1 MLSAYLMEKY
11 FKYFI
16 IFFLP
21 FLVYSQET
29 ISGKVLFK
37 SDNLDYPIEG
47 ANIYWLNSSQG
58 TVTNQEGE
66 FSIEKTANN
75 SKLIISYIGFVNDTI
90 QVQEQKY
97 FDHYMKVDDND
108 LDEVTV
114 VKKKNPTQ
122 RIYSMAQNV
131 VLISEQE
138 LLKAACCN
146 LSESFETNPAVDVN
160 HSDALTGSKKIEMLG
175 LKSPYILITEE
186 NIPMV
191 RGASQAFGLSFTPG
205 TWVESIQ
212 VTKGMGSVVNG
223 FESIAGQINAELKK
237 PLNDI
242 PLFLNGFYGFD
253 GRIEMNAHLN
263 EKVSEK
269 VTTTFFLHHNRRDKK
284 NDKNND
290 GFLDKPLQDQN
301 NFLNKWQYTDALNG
315 IVGFF
320 NIRYLDDEKIFG
332 MNNNESRNV
341 WNGEIS
347 TKRFDSSFKLG
358 YVNPN
363 LPFQSLGVQLAYS
376 SHDQNSLYG
385 FRNYDIN
392 QNSFFSNV
400 VYNSIITNTQN
411 KIKFGLNYTSDVY
424 DEILNR
430 RDVGRKDNSFG
441 GFFEYS
447 FDNFNNLNFVAG
459 LRYDTHNNMGSF
471 FTPRFHLR
479 YTPLDRFTVKASYGE
494 GRKIANIYAENQQ
507 MFYSNRSIE
516 IIDSG
521 QGNSTYGLN
530 PEKATNYGLSLDKG
544 FNLFGGQGNFIID
557 YFKTDFDDKVIIDF
571 EYPGIV
577 QIYNSTDNKSY
588 YQSFQAEIIYS
599 INRFNMTTAYKNYD
613 VQISYNDGIKSKPL
627 QPSEIFFLNIGYES
641 QNNGGKL
648 WKYDFTLNRVG
659 KQRLMRNPRDTASH
673 TNPQTFIN
681 AQVTKVFSEKFE
693 LYAGGENLLNYKQ
706 ENPIIFSEDPSNSLF
721 DASIIHGPIFGA
733 IFYAGFRFKILN

>member
-1 MLSAYLMEKY
+1 MKKY

-21 FLVYSQET
+21 FFVYSQER

-58 TVTNQEGE
+58 TVSNQEGE
-66 FSIEKTANN
+66 FSIEKTENN

-90 QVQEQKY
+90 QVKEQKY
-97 FDHYMKVDDND
+97 FDHYMRVDDND

-114 VKKKNPTQ
+114 TKKKNPTQ

-263 EKVSEK
+263 EKVTEK

-301 NFLNKWQYTDALNG
+301 NFLNKWQYTDAING

-341 WNGEIS
+341 WNGEIL

-447 FDNFNNLNFVAG
+447 FDNFNNLNIAAG

-479 YTPLDRFTVKASYGE
+479 YSPLDRFTVKASYGQ
-494 GRKIANIYAENQQ
+494 GKKIANIFAENQQ
-507 MFYSNRSIE
+507 MFFSNRSIE
-516 IIDSG
+516 IIESEP
-521 QGNSTYGLN
+521 GNSTYGLN

-544 FNLFGGQGNFIID
+544 FNFFGGQGNFIID
-557 YFKTDFDDKVIIDF
+557 YFKTNFDDKVIIDF

-577 QIYNSTDNKSY
+577 QIYNSTDKKSY

-599 INRFNMTTAYKNYD
+599 LNRFNMTTAYKNYD

-627 QPSEIFFLNIGYES
+627 QPSEIFFINIGYES
-641 QNNGGKL
+641 PNNDGKL

-659 KQRLMRNPRDTASH
+659 KQRLMRNPRDSISH
-673 TNPQTFIN
+673 TNPHTFIN
-681 AQVTKVFSEKFE
+681 AQVTKVFSKKFE

-706 ENPIIFSEDPSNSLF
+706 ENPIIFSEDPTNSLF
-721 DASIIHGPIFGA
+721 DASIIHGPIFGSM
-733 IFYAGFRFKILN
+733 FYAGFRFKILN

>member
-1 MLSAYLMEKY
+1 MKKYSKYL
-11 FKYFI
+11 I
-16 IFFLP
+16 IFLFP
-21 FLVYSQET
+21 SLVFCQEI
-29 ISGKVLFK
+29 ISGKILFS
-37 SDNLDYPIEG
+37 SDNKDYPIEG
-47 ANIYWLNSSQG
+47 ANIYWLNSSSG
-58 TVTNQEGE
+58 TVTGQDGK
-66 FSIEKTANN
+66 FSIEKMRNN
-75 SKLIISYIGFVNDTI
+75 SELVISYIGFVNDTI
-90 QVQEQKY
+90 KVTDQKY
-97 FDHYMKVDDND
+97 LDHYMKVDDND

-160 HSDALTGSKKIEMLG
+160 HTDALTGSKKIEMLG

-242 PLFLNGFYGFD
+242 PIFLNGFYGFD
-253 GRIEMNAHLN
+253 GRLEMNAHLN

-269 VTTTFFLHHNRRDKK
+269 LTTTFFLHHNRRDKI

-301 NFLNKWQYTDALNG
+301 NFLNKWQYTDAING
-315 IVGFF
+315 IVSFF

-363 LPFQSLGVQLAYS
+363 LPFQSLGLQLSYS
-376 SHDQNSLYG
+376 SHDQNSVYG

-392 QNSFFSNV
+392 QDSFFSNI

-411 KIKFGLNYTSDVY
+411 KIKFGLNFTSDAY

-430 RDVGRKDNSFG
+430 RDISRKDNSFG

-447 FDNFNNLNFVAG
+447 FDNFNNLNLVAG

-471 FTPRFHLR
+471 FTPRFHMR
-479 YTPLDRFTVKASYGE
+479 YTPLDRFTVKASYGQ
-494 GRKIANIYAENQQ
+494 GRKIANIFAENQQ

-516 IIDSG
+516 IIESEP
-521 QGNSTYGLN
+521 GNSTYGLN

-571 EYPGIV
+571 EYPGIL
-577 QIYNSTDNKSY
+577 QIYNATDKKSY

-613 VQISYNDGIKSKPL
+613 VQISYNDGVKSKPL

-641 QNNGGKL
+641 QNNNGKL

-659 KQRLMRNPRDTASH
+659 KQRLMRNPRDISSY
-673 TNPQTFIN
+673 TNPHTVIN

-721 DASIIHGPIFGA
+721 DASVIHGPIFGA
-733 IFYAGFRFKILN
+733 SFYAGFRFKVLN

>member
-1 MLSAYLMEKY
+1 MKKYSKYL
-11 FKYFI
+11 I
-16 IFFLP
+16 IFLFPSLI
-21 FLVYSQET
+21 FCQEI
-29 ISGKVLFK
+29 ISGKILFS
-37 SDNLDYPIEG
+37 SDNKDYPIEG
-47 ANIYWLNSSQG
+47 ANIYWLNSSSG
-58 TVTNQEGE
+58 TVTGQDGK
-66 FSIEKTANN
+66 FSIEKMQNN
-75 SKLIISYIGFVNDTI
+75 SELVISYIGFVNDTI
-90 QVQEQKY
+90 KVTDQKY
-97 FDHYMKVDDND
+97 LDHYMKLDDND

-191 RGASQAFGLSFTPG
+191 RGASQAFGLSFIPG

-223 FESIAGQINAELKK
+223 YESIAGQINAELKK

-253 GRIEMNAHLN
+253 GRLEMNAHLN

-269 VTTTFFLHHNRRDKK
+269 LTTTFFLHHNRRDKI
-284 NDKNND
+284 NDENND

-301 NFLNKWQYTDALNG
+301 NFLNKWQYTDAING
-315 IVGFF
+315 IVSFF

-363 LPFQSLGVQLAYS
+363 LPFQSLGLQLSYS
-376 SHDQNSLYG
+376 SHDQNSVYG

-392 QNSFFSNV
+392 QDSFFSNI

-411 KIKFGLNYTSDVY
+411 KIKFGLNFNSDAY
-424 DEILNR
+424 EEILNR
-430 RDVGRKDNSFG
+430 RDISRKDNSFG

-447 FDNFNNLNFVAG
+447 FDNFNNLNLVAG
-459 LRYDTHNNMGSF
+459 LRYDNHNNMGSF
-471 FTPRFHLR
+471 FTPRFHIR
-479 YTPLDRFTVKASYGE
+479 YTPLDRFTVKASYGQ
-494 GRKIANIYAENQQ
+494 GRKIANIFAENQQ

-516 IIDSG
+516 IIESEP
-521 QGNSTYGLN
+521 GNSTYGLN

-557 YFKTDFDDKVIIDF
+557 YFKTDFDEKVIIDF

-577 QIYNSTDNKSY
+577 QIYNATDKKSY

-599 INRFNMTTAYKNYD
+599 LNRFNMTTAYKNYD
-613 VQISYNDGIKSKPL
+613 VQISYNDGVKSKPL

-641 QNNGGKL
+641 QNNGKL

-659 KQRLMRNPRDTASH
+659 KQRLMRNPRDSSSY
-673 TNPQTFIN
+673 TNKHTFIN
-681 AQVTKVFSEKFE
+681 AQITKVFSEKFE
-693 LYAGGENLLNYKQ
+693 IYAGGENLLNYKQ
-706 ENPIIFSEDPSNSLF
+706 ENPIIFFEDPSNSLF
-721 DASIIHGPIFGA
+721 DASVIHGPIFGA
-733 IFYAGFRFKILN
+733 SFYVGFRFKVLN

>member
-1 MLSAYLMEKY
+1 MKKFL
-11 FKYFI
+11 I
-16 IFFLP
+16 IFLFPSLI
-21 FLVYSQET
+21 FCQEI
-29 ISGKVLFK
+29 ISGKILFS
-37 SDNLDYPIEG
+37 SDNKDYPIEG
-47 ANIYWLNSSQG
+47 ANIYWLNSSSG
-58 TVTNQEGE
+58 TVSGQDGK
-66 FSIEKTANN
+66 FSIEKMQNN
-75 SKLIISYIGFVNDTI
+75 SELVISYIGFVNDTI
-90 QVQEQKY
+90 KVTDQKY
-97 FDHYMKVDDND
+97 LDHYMKVDDND

-146 LSESFETNPAVDVN
+146 LSESFETNPSVDVN

-253 GRIEMNAHLN
+253 GRVEMNAHLN

-269 VTTTFFLHHNRRDKK
+269 LTTTFFLHHSRRDKV

-290 GFLDKPLQDQN
+290 GFLDKPLQEQN
-301 NFLNKWQYTDALNG
+301 NFLNKWQYTDAING
-315 IVGFF
+315 VVGFF
-320 NIRYLDDEKIFG
+320 NIRYLDDEKIIG

-363 LPFQSLGVQLAYS
+363 LPFQSLGLQLSYS

-392 QNSFFSNV
+392 QNSFFSNI

-411 KIKFGLNYTSDVY
+411 KIKFGLNYKSDVY

-430 RDVGRKDNSFG
+430 LDVGRKDTSFG
-441 GFFEYS
+441 SFFEYTY
-447 FDNFNNLNFVAG
+447 DNFNNLIIAAG
-459 LRYDTHNNMGSF
+459 MRYDTHNNMGSF
-471 FTPRFHLR
+471 FTPRFHIKYR
-479 YTPLDRFTVKASYGE
+479 PVDRFTLKASFGQ
-494 GRKIANIYAENQQ
+494 GRKIANIFAENQQ
-507 MFYSNRSIE
+507 MFFSNRSIE
-516 IIDSG
+516 IIDSEP
-521 QGNSTYGLN
+521 GNSTYGLN

-577 QIYNSTDNKSY
+577 QIYNSTDKKSY

-627 QPSEIFFLNIGYES
+627 QPSKIFFLNIGYES
-641 QNNGGKL
+641 QNNDGKL

-659 KQRLMRNPRDTASH
+659 KQRLMRNPRDSTSH
-673 TNPQTFIN
+673 TNPHSLIN

-706 ENPIIFSEDPSNSLF
+706 ENPIIFSEDPSNSFF

-733 IFYAGFRFKILN
+733 SFYAGFRFKILN

>member
-1 MLSAYLMEKY
+1 
-11 FKYFI
+11 
-16 IFFLP
+16 
-21 FLVYSQET
+21 
-29 ISGKVLFK
+29 
-37 SDNLDYPIEG
+37 
-47 ANIYWLNSSQG
+47 
-58 TVTNQEGE
+58 
-66 FSIEKTANN
+66 
-75 SKLIISYIGFVNDTI
+75 
-90 QVQEQKY
+90 
-97 FDHYMKVDDND
+97 
-108 LDEVTV
+108 
-114 VKKKNPTQ
+114 
-122 RIYSMAQNV
+122 MAQNV

-301 NFLNKWQYTDALNG
+301 NFLNKWQYTDAVNG

-320 NIRYLDDEKIFG
+320 NIRYLDDEKIIG

-363 LPFQSLGVQLAYS
+363 LPFQSLGLQLSYS

-424 DEILNR
+424 NEILNR
-430 RDVGRKDNSFG
+430 SDVGRKDNSFG

-479 YTPLDRFTVKASYGE
+479 YTPLDRFTVKASYGQ

-516 IIDSG
+516 IFNSTPE
-521 QGNSTYGLN
+521 NSTYGLN

-571 EYPGIV
+571 EYPGIA
-577 QIYNSTDNKSY
+577 QIYNSTDKKSY

-641 QNNGGKL
+641 QNNDGKL

-659 KQRLMRNPRDTASH
+659 KQRLMRNPRDSASH
-673 TNPQTFIN
+673 TNKHTFIN
-681 AQVTKVFSEKFE
+681 AQVTKVFSDKFE

-733 IFYAGFRFKILN
+733 SFYAGFRFKILN

>member
-1 MLSAYLMEKY
+1 MKKYSKYL
-11 FKYFI
+11 I
-16 IFFLP
+16 IFLFPSLI
-21 FLVYSQET
+21 FCQEI
-29 ISGKVLFK
+29 ISGKILFS
-37 SDNLDYPIEG
+37 SDNKDYPIEG
-47 ANIYWLNSSQG
+47 ANIYWLNSSSG
-58 TVTNQEGE
+58 TVTGQDGK
-66 FSIEKTANN
+66 FSIEKMQNN
-75 SKLIISYIGFVNDTI
+75 SELVISYIGFVNDTI
-90 QVQEQKY
+90 KVTDQKY
-97 FDHYMKVDDND
+97 LDHYMKVDDND

-160 HSDALTGSKKIEMLG
+160 HTDALTGSKKIEMLG

-253 GRIEMNAHLN
+253 GRLEMNAHLN

-269 VTTTFFLHHNRRDKK
+269 LTTTFFLHHNRRDKI

-301 NFLNKWQYTDALNG
+301 NFLNKWQYTDAING
-315 IVGFF
+315 IVSFF

-363 LPFQSLGVQLAYS
+363 LPFQSLGLQLSYS
-376 SHDQNSLYG
+376 SHDQNSVSG

-392 QNSFFSNV
+392 QDSFFSNI

-411 KIKFGLNYTSDVY
+411 KIKFGLNFTSDAY

-430 RDVGRKDNSFG
+430 LDISRKDNSFG

-447 FDNFNNLNFVAG
+447 FDNFNNLNIVAG

-479 YTPLDRFTVKASYGE
+479 YSPLDRFTVKASYGQ
-494 GRKIANIYAENQQ
+494 GRKIANIFAENQQ

-516 IIDSG
+516 IIESEP
-521 QGNSTYGLN
+521 GNSTYGLN

-577 QIYNSTDNKSY
+577 QIYNATDKKSY

-613 VQISYNDGIKSKPL
+613 VQISYNDGVKSKPL

-641 QNNGGKL
+641 QNNDGKL

-659 KQRLMRNPRDTASH
+659 KQRLMRNPRDISSY
-673 TNPQTFIN
+673 TNPHTFIN
-681 AQVTKVFSEKFE
+681 AQVTKVFSDKFE

-721 DASIIHGPIFGA
+721 DASIIHGPIFGTS
-733 IFYAGFRFKILN
+733 FYAGFRFKVLN

>member
-1 MLSAYLMEKY
+1 MKKYSKYL
-11 FKYFI
+11 I
-16 IFFLP
+16 IFLFPSLI
-21 FLVYSQET
+21 FCQEI
-29 ISGKVLFK
+29 ISGKILFS
-37 SDNLDYPIEG
+37 SDNKDYPIEG
-47 ANIYWLNSSQG
+47 ANIYWLNSSSG
-58 TVTNQEGE
+58 TVTGQDGK
-66 FSIEKTANN
+66 FSIEKMQNN
-75 SKLIISYIGFVNDTI
+75 SELVISFIGFVNDTI
-90 QVQEQKY
+90 KVTDQKY
-97 FDHYMKVDDND
+97 LDHYMKVDDND

-253 GRIEMNAHLN
+253 GRLEMNAHLN

-269 VTTTFFLHHNRRDKK
+269 LTTTFFLHHNRRDKI

-290 GFLDKPLQDQN
+290 GFLDKPFQDQN
-301 NFLNKWQYTDALNG
+301 NFLNKWQYTDAING
-315 IVGFF
+315 IVSFF

-363 LPFQSLGVQLAYS
+363 LPFQSLGLQLSYS
-376 SHDQNSLYG
+376 SHDQNSVYG

-392 QNSFFSNV
+392 QDSFFSNI

-411 KIKFGLNYTSDVY
+411 KIKFGLNFTSDAY

-430 RDVGRKDNSFG
+430 LDISRKDNSFG

-447 FDNFNNLNFVAG
+447 FDNFNNLNLVAG
-459 LRYDTHNNMGSF
+459 LRYDTHNKMGSF
-471 FTPRFHLR
+471 FTPRFHMR
-479 YTPLDRFTVKASYGE
+479 YTPLDRFTVKASYGQ
-494 GRKIANIYAENQQ
+494 GRKIANIFAENQQ

-516 IIDSG
+516 IIESEP
-521 QGNSTYGLN
+521 GNSTYGLN

-577 QIYNSTDNKSY
+577 QIYNATDKKSY

-599 INRFNMTTAYKNYD
+599 LNRFNMTTAYKNYD
-613 VQISYNDGIKSKPL
+613 VQISYNDGVKSKPL

-641 QNNGGKL
+641 QNNNGKL

-659 KQRLMRNPRDTASH
+659 KQRLMRNPRDSFSYSNKH
-673 TNPQTFIN
+673 TFIN
-681 AQVTKVFSEKFE
+681 AQITKVFSEKFE
-693 LYAGGENLLNYKQ
+693 IYAGGENLLNYKQ
-706 ENPIIFSEDPSNSLF
+706 ENPIIFFEDPSNSLF
-721 DASIIHGPIFGA
+721 DASVIHGPIFGA
-733 IFYAGFRFKILN
+733 SFYVGFRFKVLD

>member
-1 MLSAYLMEKY
+1 MKKF

-21 FLVYSQET
+21 FFVYSQEL
-29 ISGKVLFK
+29 ISGKILFK

-58 TVTNQEGE
+58 TVTNQQGK

-75 SKLIISYIGFVNDTI
+75 SKLIISYIGFLNDTI
-90 QVQEQKY
+90 QVNQQKY
-97 FDHYMKVDDND
+97 FDHYMTVDDND

-114 VKKKNPTQ
+114 TKKKNPTQ
-122 RIYSMAQNV
+122 RIYSMAQNI

-146 LSESFETNPAVDVN
+146 LSESFETNPSVDVN

-301 NFLNKWQYTDALNG
+301 NFLNKWQYTDAING

-320 NIRYLDDEKIFG
+320 NVRYLDDEKMFG

-341 WNGEIS
+341 WNGKIS

-363 LPFQSLGVQLAYS
+363 LPFQSLGVQLSYS

-385 FRNYDIN
+385 FRNYEIN

-459 LRYDTHNNMGSF
+459 LRYDTHNNMGLF

-479 YTPLDRFTVKASYGE
+479 YTPLDRFTVKASYGQ

-507 MFYSNRSIE
+507 MFFSNRSIE
-516 IIDSG
+516 IIHSG

-544 FNLFGGQGNFIID
+544 FNLFGGQGNFIFD

-599 INRFNMTTAYKNYD
+599 INRFNMTAAYKNYD

-659 KQRLMRNPRDTASH
+659 EQRLMRNPRDSTSH
-673 TNPQTFIN
+673 TNPHTLIN

-733 IFYAGFRFKILN
+733 SFYAGLRFKILN

>member
-1 MLSAYLMEKY
+1 MKKYSKYL
-11 FKYFI
+11 I
-16 IFFLP
+16 IFLFPSLI
-21 FLVYSQET
+21 FCQEI
-29 ISGKVLFK
+29 ISGKILFS
-37 SDNLDYPIEG
+37 SDNKDYPIEG
-47 ANIYWLNSSQG
+47 ANIYWLNSSSG
-58 TVTNQEGE
+58 TVTGQDGK
-66 FSIEKTANN
+66 FSIEKMQNN
-75 SKLIISYIGFVNDTI
+75 SELVISYIGFINDTI
-90 QVQEQKY
+90 KVADQKY
-97 FDHYMKVDDND
+97 LDHYMKVDDND

-160 HSDALTGSKKIEMLG
+160 HTDALTGSKKIEMLG

-253 GRIEMNAHLN
+253 GRLEMNAHLN

-269 VTTTFFLHHNRRDKK
+269 LTTTFFLHHNRRDKI

-301 NFLNKWQYTDALNG
+301 NFLNKWQYTDAING
-315 IVGFF
+315 IVSFF

-363 LPFQSLGVQLAYS
+363 LPFQSLGLQLSYS
-376 SHDQNSLYG
+376 SHDQNSVYG

-392 QNSFFSNV
+392 QDSFFSNI

-411 KIKFGLNYTSDVY
+411 KIKFGLNFTSDAY
-424 DEILNR
+424 EEILNR
-430 RDVGRKDNSFG
+430 RDISRKDNSFG

-447 FDNFNNLNFVAG
+447 FDNFNNLNLVAG

-471 FTPRFHLR
+471 FTPRFHMR
-479 YTPLDRFTVKASYGE
+479 YTPLDRFTVKASYGQ
-494 GRKIANIYAENQQ
+494 GRKIANIFAENQQ

-516 IIDSG
+516 IIESEP
-521 QGNSTYGLN
+521 GNSTYGLN

-577 QIYNSTDNKSY
+577 QIYNATDKKSY

-599 INRFNMTTAYKNYD
+599 LNRFNMTTAYKNYD

-641 QNNGGKL
+641 QNNDAKL

-659 KQRLMRNPRDTASH
+659 KQRLMRNPRDSFSYSNKH
-673 TNPQTFIN
+673 TFIN
-681 AQVTKVFSEKFE
+681 AQITKVFSEKFE
-693 LYAGGENLLNYKQ
+693 IYAGGENLLNYKQ

-721 DASIIHGPIFGA
+721 DASVIHGPIFGSS
-733 IFYAGFRFKILN
+733 FYAGFRFKVLN

>member
-1 MLSAYLMEKY
+1 MKKYSKYL
-11 FKYFI
+11 I
-16 IFFLP
+16 IFLFPSLI
-21 FLVYSQET
+21 FCQEI
-29 ISGKVLFK
+29 ISGKILFS
-37 SDNLDYPIEG
+37 SDNKDYPIEG
-47 ANIYWLNSSQG
+47 ANIYWLNSSSG
-58 TVTNQEGE
+58 TVTGQDGK
-66 FSIEKTANN
+66 FSIEKMRNN
-75 SKLIISYIGFVNDTI
+75 SELVISYIGFVNDTI
-90 QVQEQKY
+90 KVTDQKY
-97 FDHYMKVDDND
+97 LDHYMKVDDND

-138 LLKAACCN
+138 LLKSACCN

-160 HSDALTGSKKIEMLG
+160 LTDALTGSKKIEMLG

-242 PLFLNGFYGFD
+242 PIFLNGFYGFD
-253 GRIEMNAHLN
+253 GRLEMNAHLN

-269 VTTTFFLHHNRRDKK
+269 LTTTFFLHHNRRDKI

-301 NFLNKWQYTDALNG
+301 NFLNKWQYTDAING
-315 IVGFF
+315 IVSFF

-363 LPFQSLGVQLAYS
+363 LPFQSLGLQLSYS
-376 SHDQNSLYG
+376 SHDQNSVYG

-392 QNSFFSNV
+392 QDSFFSNI

-411 KIKFGLNYTSDVY
+411 KIKFGLNFTSDAY

-430 RDVGRKDNSFG
+430 RDISRKDNSFG

-447 FDNFNNLNFVAG
+447 FDNFNNLNLVAG

-471 FTPRFHLR
+471 FTPRFHMR
-479 YTPLDRFTVKASYGE
+479 YTPLDRFTVKASYGQ
-494 GRKIANIYAENQQ
+494 GRKIANIFAENQQ
-507 MFYSNRSIE
+507 MFYSNRLIE
-516 IIDSG
+516 IIESEP
-521 QGNSTYGLN
+521 GNSTYGLN

-577 QIYNSTDNKSY
+577 QIYNETDKKSY

-613 VQISYNDGIKSKPL
+613 VQISYNDGVKSKPL

-641 QNNGGKL
+641 QNNNGKL

-659 KQRLMRNPRDTASH
+659 KQRLMRNPRDISSY
-673 TNPQTFIN
+673 TNPHTFIN

-721 DASIIHGPIFGA
+721 DASVIHGPIFGA
-733 IFYAGFRFKILN
+733 SFYAGFRFKVLN

>member
-1 MLSAYLMEKY
+1 MKKYSKYL
-11 FKYFI
+11 I
-16 IFFLP
+16 IFLFPSLI
-21 FLVYSQET
+21 FCQEI
-29 ISGKVLFK
+29 ISGKILFS
-37 SDNLDYPIEG
+37 SDNKDYPIEG
-47 ANIYWLNSSQG
+47 ANIYWLNSSSG
-58 TVTNQEGE
+58 TVTGQDGK
-66 FSIEKTANN
+66 FSIEKMQNN
-75 SKLIISYIGFVNDTI
+75 SELVISYIGFVNDTI
-90 QVQEQKY
+90 KVTDQKY
-97 FDHYMKVDDND
+97 LDHYMKVDDND

-160 HSDALTGSKKIEMLG
+160 HTDALTGSKKIEMLG

-242 PLFLNGFYGFD
+242 PLFLNWVYGLD
-253 GRIEMNAHLN
+253 GRLEMIPHLN
-263 EKVSEK
+263 ENVSEK
-269 VTTTFFLHHNRRDKK
+269 LTTTFFLHHNRRDKI

-290 GFLDKPLQDQN
+290 GFLDKPFQDQN
-301 NFLNKWQYTDALNG
+301 NFLNKWQYTDAING
-315 IVGFF
+315 IVSFF

-363 LPFQSLGVQLAYS
+363 LPFQSLGLQLSYS
-376 SHDQNSLYG
+376 SHDQNSVYG

-392 QNSFFSNV
+392 QDSFFSNI

-411 KIKFGLNYTSDVY
+411 KIKFGLNFSSDAY
-424 DEILNR
+424 EEILNR
-430 RDVGRKDNSFG
+430 RDISRKDNSFG

-447 FDNFNNLNFVAG
+447 FDNFNNLNLVAG

-471 FTPRFHLR
+471 FTPRFHMR
-479 YTPLDRFTVKASYGE
+479 YTPLDRFTVKASYGQ
-494 GRKIANIYAENQQ
+494 GRKIANIFAENQQ

-516 IIDSG
+516 IIESEPR
-521 QGNSTYGLN
+521 NTTYGLN

-577 QIYNSTDNKSY
+577 QIYNATDKKSY

-599 INRFNMTTAYKNYD
+599 LNRFNMTTAYKNYD

-641 QNNGGKL
+641 QNNDAKL

-659 KQRLMRNPRDTASH
+659 KQRLMRNPRDSSGYSNKH
-673 TNPQTFIN
+673 TFIN
-681 AQVTKVFSEKFE
+681 AQITKVFSEKFE
-693 LYAGGENLLNYKQ
+693 IYAGGENLLNYKQ

-721 DASIIHGPIFGA
+721 DASVIHGPIFGSV
-733 IFYAGFRFKILN
+733 FYAGFRFKVLN

>member
-1 MLSAYLMEKY
+1 MKKYSKYL
-11 FKYFI
+11 I
-16 IFFLP
+16 IFLFPSLI
-21 FLVYSQET
+21 FCQEI
-29 ISGKVLFK
+29 ISGKILFS
-37 SDNLDYPIEG
+37 SDNKDYPIEG
-47 ANIYWLNSSQG
+47 ANIYWLNSSSG
-58 TVTNQEGE
+58 TVTGQDGK
-66 FSIEKTANN
+66 FSIEKMQNN
-75 SKLIISYIGFVNDTI
+75 SELVISYIGFVNDTI
-90 QVQEQKY
+90 KVTDQKY
-97 FDHYMKVDDND
+97 LDHYMKVDDND

-160 HSDALTGSKKIEMLG
+160 LTDALTGSKKIEMLG

-253 GRIEMNAHLN
+253 GRLEMNAHLN

-269 VTTTFFLHHNRRDKK
+269 LTTTFFLHHNRRDKI

-290 GFLDKPLQDQN
+290 GFLDKPRQDQN
-301 NFLNKWQYTDALNG
+301 NFLNKWQYTDAING
-315 IVGFF
+315 IVSFF

-363 LPFQSLGVQLAYS
+363 LPFQSLGLQLSYS
-376 SHDQNSLYG
+376 SHDQNSVYG
-385 FRNYDIN
+385 FRNYDII
-392 QNSFFSNV
+392 QDSFFSNI

-411 KIKFGLNYTSDVY
+411 KIKFGLNFTSDAY
-424 DEILNR
+424 EEILNR
-430 RDVGRKDNSFG
+430 RDISRKDNSFG

-447 FDNFNNLNFVAG
+447 FDNFNNLNLVAG
-459 LRYDTHNNMGSF
+459 LRYDNHNKMGSF
-471 FTPRFHLR
+471 FTPRFHIR
-479 YTPLDRFTVKASYGE
+479 YTPLDRFTVKASYGQ
-494 GRKIANIYAENQQ
+494 GRKIANIFAENQQ

-516 IIDSG
+516 IIESEP
-521 QGNSTYGLN
+521 GNSTYSLN

-577 QIYNSTDNKSY
+577 QIYNATDKKSY

-599 INRFNMTTAYKNYD
+599 LNRFNMTTAYKNYD
-613 VQISYNDGIKSKPL
+613 VQISYNDGVKSKPL

-641 QNNGGKL
+641 QNNNGKL

-659 KQRLMRNPRDTASH
+659 KQRLMRNPRDSSSY
-673 TNPQTFIN
+673 TNPHTFIN
-681 AQVTKVFSEKFE
+681 TQVTKVFSEKFE

-721 DASIIHGPIFGA
+721 DASIIHGPIFGT
-733 IFYAGFRFKILN
+733 IFYAGFRFKVLN

>member
-1 MLSAYLMEKY
+1 MKKYLKY
-11 FKYFI
+11 LI
-16 IFFLP
+16 IFLFPSLI
-21 FLVYSQET
+21 FCQEI
-29 ISGKVLFK
+29 ISGKILFS
-37 SDNLDYPIEG
+37 SDNKDYPIEG
-47 ANIYWLNSSQG
+47 ANIYWLNSSSG
-58 TVTNQEGE
+58 TVTGQDGK
-66 FSIEKTANN
+66 FSIEKMQNN
-75 SKLIISYIGFVNDTI
+75 TELVISYIGFVNDTI
-90 QVQEQKY
+90 KVTDQKY
-97 FDHYMKVDDND
+97 LDHYMNVDDND

-160 HSDALTGSKKIEMLG
+160 HTDALTGSKKIEMLG

-253 GRIEMNAHLN
+253 GRLEMNAHLN

-269 VTTTFFLHHNRRDKK
+269 LTTTFFLHHNRRDKI

-301 NFLNKWQYTDALNG
+301 NFLNKWQYTDAVNG
-315 IVGFF
+315 IVSFF

-363 LPFQSLGVQLAYS
+363 LPFQSLGLQLSYS
-376 SHDQNSLYG
+376 SHDQNSVYG

-392 QNSFFSNV
+392 QDSFFSNI

-411 KIKFGLNYTSDVY
+411 KIKFGLNFTSDAY

-430 RDVGRKDNSFG
+430 RDISRKDNSFG

-447 FDNFNNLNFVAG
+447 FDNFNNLNLVAG

-471 FTPRFHLR
+471 FTPRFHMR
-479 YTPLDRFTVKASYGE
+479 YTPLDRFTVKASYGQ
-494 GRKIANIYAENQQ
+494 GRKIANIFAENQQ

-516 IIDSG
+516 IIESEP
-521 QGNSTYGLN
+521 GNSTYGLN
-530 PEKATNYGLSLDKG
+530 PEKAINYGLSLDKG

-577 QIYNSTDNKSY
+577 QIYTATDKKSY

-599 INRFNMTTAYKNYD
+599 LNRFNMTTAYKNYD
-613 VQISYNDGIKSKPL
+613 VQISYNDGVKSKPL

-641 QNNGGKL
+641 QNNNGKL

-659 KQRLMRNPRDTASH
+659 KQRLMRNPRDSLSYSNKH
-673 TNPQTFIN
+673 TFIN
-681 AQVTKVFSEKFE
+681 AQITKVFSEKFE
-693 LYAGGENLLNYKQ
+693 IYAGGENLLNYKQ

-721 DASIIHGPIFGA
+721 DASVIHGPIFGST
-733 IFYAGFRFKILN
+733 FYAGFRFKVLN

>member
-1 MLSAYLMEKY
+1 MKKYSKYL
-11 FKYFI
+11 I
-16 IFFLP
+16 IFLFPSLI
-21 FLVYSQET
+21 FCQEI
-29 ISGKVLFK
+29 ISGKILFS
-37 SDNLDYPIEG
+37 SDNKDYPIEG
-47 ANIYWLNSSQG
+47 ANIYWLNSSSG
-58 TVTNQEGE
+58 TVTGQDGK
-66 FSIEKTANN
+66 FSIEKMQNN
-75 SKLIISYIGFVNDTI
+75 SELVISYIGFVNDTI
-90 QVQEQKY
+90 KVTDQKY
-97 FDHYMKVDDND
+97 LDHYMKVDDND

-160 HSDALTGSKKIEMLG
+160 HTDALTGSKKIEMLG

-253 GRIEMNAHLN
+253 GRLEMNAHLN

-269 VTTTFFLHHNRRDKK
+269 LTTTFFLHHNRRDKI

-301 NFLNKWQYTDALNG
+301 NFLNKWQYTDAING
-315 IVGFF
+315 IVSFF

-363 LPFQSLGVQLAYS
+363 LPFQSLGLQLSYS
-376 SHDQNSLYG
+376 SHDQNSVYG

-392 QNSFFSNV
+392 QDSFFSNI

-411 KIKFGLNYTSDVY
+411 KIKFGLNFTSDAY

-430 RDVGRKDNSFG
+430 RDISRKDNSFG

-447 FDNFNNLNFVAG
+447 FDNFNNLNIVAG

-479 YTPLDRFTVKASYGE
+479 YSPLDRFTVKASYGQ
-494 GRKIANIYAENQQ
+494 GRKIANIFAENQQ

-516 IIDSG
+516 IIEIEP
-521 QGNSTYGLN
+521 GNSTYGLN

-577 QIYNSTDNKSY
+577 QIYNATDKKSY

-599 INRFNMTTAYKNYD
+599 LNRFNMTTAYKNYD

-641 QNNGGKL
+641 QNNDGKL

-659 KQRLMRNPRDTASH
+659 KQRLMRNPRDSSNY
-673 TNPQTFIN
+673 TNTNTFIN

-693 LYAGGENLLNYKQ
+693 IYAGGENLLNYKQ

-721 DASIIHGPIFGA
+721 DASIIHGPIFGSS
-733 IFYAGFRFKILN
+733 FYVGFRFKVLN

>member
-1 MLSAYLMEKY
+1 MKKYSKYL
-11 FKYFI
+11 I
-16 IFFLP
+16 IFLFPSLI
-21 FLVYSQET
+21 FCQEI
-29 ISGKVLFK
+29 ISGKILFS
-37 SDNLDYPIEG
+37 SDNKDYPIEG
-47 ANIYWLNSSQG
+47 ANIYWLNSNSG
-58 TVTNQEGE
+58 TVTSQDGK
-66 FSIEKTANN
+66 FSIEKMQNN
-75 SKLIISYIGFVNDTI
+75 SELIISYIGFVNDTI
-90 QVQEQKY
+90 KVADQKY
-97 FDHYMKVDDND
+97 LDHYMKVDDND

-160 HSDALTGSKKIEMLG
+160 HTDALTGSKKIEMLG

-253 GRIEMNAHLN
+253 GRLEMNAHFN

-269 VTTTFFLHHNRRDKK
+269 LTTTFFLHHNRRDKI

-301 NFLNKWQYTDALNG
+301 NFLNKWQYTDAVNG
-315 IVGFF
+315 IVSFF

-363 LPFQSLGVQLAYS
+363 LPFQSLGLQLSYS
-376 SHDQNSLYG
+376 SHDQNSVYG

-392 QNSFFSNV
+392 QDSFFSNI

-411 KIKFGLNYTSDVY
+411 KIKFGLNFTSDAY
-424 DEILNR
+424 EEILNR
-430 RDVGRKDNSFG
+430 RDISRKDNSFG

-447 FDNFNNLNFVAG
+447 FDNFNNLNLVAG

-471 FTPRFHLR
+471 FTPRFHMR
-479 YTPLDRFTVKASYGE
+479 YTPLDRFTVKASYGQ
-494 GRKIANIYAENQQ
+494 GRKIANIFAENQQ

-516 IIDSG
+516 IIESEP
-521 QGNSTYGLN
+521 GNSTYGLN
-530 PEKATNYGLSLDKG
+530 PEKAPNYGLSLDKG

-577 QIYNSTDNKSY
+577 QIYNATDKKSY

-599 INRFNMTTAYKNYD
+599 LNRFNMTTAYKNYD

-641 QNNGGKL
+641 QNNNGKL

-659 KQRLMRNPRDTASH
+659 KQRLMRNPRDISSY
-673 TNPQTFIN
+673 TNPHTFIN

-721 DASIIHGPIFGA
+721 DASVIHGPIFGSV
-733 IFYAGFRFKILN
+733 FYAGFRFKVLN

>member
-1 MLSAYLMEKY
+1 MKKYSKYL
-11 FKYFI
+11 I
-16 IFFLP
+16 IFLFPSLI
-21 FLVYSQET
+21 FCQEI
-29 ISGKVLFK
+29 ISGKILFS
-37 SDNLDYPIEG
+37 SDNKDYPIEG
-47 ANIYWLNSSQG
+47 ANIYWLNSSSG
-58 TVTNQEGE
+58 TVTGQDGK
-66 FSIEKTANN
+66 FSIEKMQNN
-75 SKLIISYIGFVNDTI
+75 SELVISYIGFVNDTI
-90 QVQEQKY
+90 KVTDQKY
-97 FDHYMKVDDND
+97 LDHYMKVDDND

-114 VKKKNPTQ
+114 FKKKNPTQ

-160 HSDALTGSKKIEMLG
+160 HTDALTGSKKIEMLG

-253 GRIEMNAHLN
+253 GRLEMNAHLN

-269 VTTTFFLHHNRRDKK
+269 LTTTFFLHHNRRDKI

-301 NFLNKWQYTDALNG
+301 NFLNKWQYTDAVNG
-315 IVGFF
+315 IVSFF

-363 LPFQSLGVQLAYS
+363 LPFQSLGLQLSYS
-376 SHDQNSLYG
+376 SHDQNSVYG

-392 QNSFFSNV
+392 QDSFFSNI

-411 KIKFGLNYTSDVY
+411 KIKFGLNLTSDAY

-430 RDVGRKDNSFG
+430 RDISRKDNSFG

-447 FDNFNNLNFVAG
+447 FDNFNNLNLVAG
-459 LRYDTHNNMGSF
+459 LRYDNHNNMGSF
-471 FTPRFHLR
+471 FTPRFHIR
-479 YTPLDRFTVKASYGE
+479 YTPLDRFTVKASYGQ
-494 GRKIANIYAENQQ
+494 GRKIANIFAENQQ

-516 IIDSG
+516 IIESEP
-521 QGNSTYGLN
+521 GNSTYGLN

-557 YFKTDFDDKVIIDF
+557 YFKTDFDEKVIIDF

-577 QIYNSTDNKSY
+577 QIYNATDKKSY

-599 INRFNMTTAYKNYD
+599 LNRFNMTTAYKNYD
-613 VQISYNDGIKSKPL
+613 VQISYNDGVKSKPL

-641 QNNGGKL
+641 QNNNGKL

-659 KQRLMRNPRDTASH
+659 KQRLMRNPRDSSSY
-673 TNPQTFIN
+673 TNKHTFIN
-681 AQVTKVFSEKFE
+681 AQITKVFSEKFE
-693 LYAGGENLLNYKQ
+693 IYAGGENLLNYKQ
-706 ENPIIFSEDPSNSLF
+706 ENPIIFFEDPSNSLF
-721 DASIIHGPIFGA
+721 DASVIHGPIFGA
-733 IFYAGFRFKILN
+733 SFYVGFRFKVLN

>member
-1 MLSAYLMEKY
+1 MKKFL
-11 FKYFI
+11 I
-16 IFFLP
+16 IFLFPSLI
-21 FLVYSQET
+21 FCQEI
-29 ISGKVLFK
+29 ISGKILFS
-37 SDNLDYPIEG
+37 SDNKDYPIEG
-47 ANIYWLNSSQG
+47 ANIYWLNSSSG
-58 TVTNQEGE
+58 TVSGQDGK
-66 FSIEKTANN
+66 FSIEKMQNN
-75 SKLIISYIGFVNDTI
+75 SELVISYIGFVNDTI
-90 QVQEQKY
+90 KVTDQKY
-97 FDHYMKVDDND
+97 LDHYMKVDDND

-146 LSESFETNPAVDVN
+146 LSESFETNPSVDVN

-253 GRIEMNAHLN
+253 GRVEMNAHLN

-269 VTTTFFLHHNRRDKK
+269 LTTTFFLHHSRRDKV

-290 GFLDKPLQDQN
+290 GFLDKPLQEQN
-301 NFLNKWQYTDALNG
+301 NFLNKWQYTDAING
-315 IVGFF
+315 VVGFF
-320 NIRYLDDEKIFG
+320 NIRYLDDEKIIG

-363 LPFQSLGVQLAYS
+363 LPFQSLGLQLSYS

-392 QNSFFSNV
+392 QNSFFSNI

-411 KIKFGLNYTSDVY
+411 KIKFGLNYRSDVY

-430 RDVGRKDNSFG
+430 LDVGRKDTSFG
-441 GFFEYS
+441 SFFEYTY
-447 FDNFNNLNFVAG
+447 DNFNNLIIAAG
-459 LRYDTHNNMGSF
+459 MRYDTHNNMGSF
-471 FTPRFHLR
+471 FTPRFHIKYR
-479 YTPLDRFTVKASYGE
+479 PVDRFTLKASFGQ
-494 GRKIANIYAENQQ
+494 GRKIANIFAENQQ
-507 MFYSNRSIE
+507 MFFSNRSIE
-516 IIDSG
+516 IIDSEP
-521 QGNSTYGLN
+521 GNSTYGLN

-577 QIYNSTDNKSY
+577 QIYNSTDKKSY

-627 QPSEIFFLNIGYES
+627 QPSKIFFLNIGYES
-641 QNNGGKL
+641 QNNDGKL

-659 KQRLMRNPRDTASH
+659 KQRLMRNPRDSTSH
-673 TNPQTFIN
+673 TNPHSLIN

-706 ENPIIFSEDPSNSLF
+706 ENPIIFSEDPSNSFF

-733 IFYAGFRFKILN
+733 SFYAGFRFKILN

>member
-1 MLSAYLMEKY
+1 MKKYSKYL
-11 FKYFI
+11 I
-16 IFFLP
+16 IFLFPSLI
-21 FLVYSQET
+21 FCQEI
-29 ISGKVLFK
+29 ISGKILFS
-37 SDNLDYPIEG
+37 SDNKDYPIEG
-47 ANIYWLNSSQG
+47 ANIYWLNSSSG
-58 TVTNQEGE
+58 TVTGQDGK
-66 FSIEKTANN
+66 FSIEKMQNN
-75 SKLIISYIGFVNDTI
+75 SELVISYIGFVNDTI
-90 QVQEQKY
+90 KVTDQKY
-97 FDHYMKVDDND
+97 LDHYMKVDDND

-160 HSDALTGSKKIEMLG
+160 HTDALTGSKKIEMLG

-253 GRIEMNAHLN
+253 GRLEMNAHLN

-269 VTTTFFLHHNRRDKK
+269 LTTTFFLHHNRRDKI

-301 NFLNKWQYTDALNG
+301 NFLNKWQYTDAING
-315 IVGFF
+315 IVSFF

-363 LPFQSLGVQLAYS
+363 LPFQSLGLQLSYS
-376 SHDQNSLYG
+376 SHDQNSVYG

-392 QNSFFSNV
+392 QDSFFSNI

-411 KIKFGLNYTSDVY
+411 KIKFGLNFTSDAY

-430 RDVGRKDNSFG
+430 LDISRKDNSFG

-447 FDNFNNLNFVAG
+447 FDNFNNLNLVAG

-471 FTPRFHLR
+471 FTPRFHMR
-479 YTPLDRFTVKASYGE
+479 YTPLDRFTVKASYGQ
-494 GRKIANIYAENQQ
+494 GRKIANIFAENQQ

-516 IIDSG
+516 IIESEP
-521 QGNSTYGLN
+521 GNSTYGLN

-577 QIYNSTDNKSY
+577 QIYNATDKKSY

-599 INRFNMTTAYKNYD
+599 LNRFNMTTAYKNYD
-613 VQISYNDGIKSKPL
+613 VQISYNDGVKSKPL

-641 QNNGGKL
+641 QNNNGKL

-659 KQRLMRNPRDTASH
+659 KQRLMRNPRDSFSYSNKH
-673 TNPQTFIN
+673 TFIN
-681 AQVTKVFSEKFE
+681 AQITKVFSEKFE
-693 LYAGGENLLNYKQ
+693 IYAGGENLLNYKQ
-706 ENPIIFSEDPSNSLF
+706 ENPIIFFEDPSNSLF
-721 DASIIHGPIFGA
+721 DASVIHGPIFGA
-733 IFYAGFRFKILN
+733 SFYVGFRFKVLN

>member
-1 MLSAYLMEKY
+1 MKKYSKYL
-11 FKYFI
+11 I
-16 IFFLP
+16 IFLFPSLI
-21 FLVYSQET
+21 FCQEI
-29 ISGKVLFK
+29 ISGKILFS
-37 SDNLDYPIEG
+37 SDNKDYPIEG
-47 ANIYWLNSSQG
+47 ANIYWLNSSSG
-58 TVTNQEGE
+58 TVTGQDGK
-66 FSIEKTANN
+66 FSIEKMQNN
-75 SKLIISYIGFVNDTI
+75 SELVISYIGFVNDTI
-90 QVQEQKY
+90 KVTDQKY
-97 FDHYMKVDDND
+97 LDHYMKVDDND

-160 HSDALTGSKKIEMLG
+160 HTDALTGSKKIEMLG

-253 GRIEMNAHLN
+253 GRLEMNAHLN

-269 VTTTFFLHHNRRDKK
+269 LTTTFFLHHNRRDKI

-290 GFLDKPLQDQN
+290 GFLDKPFQDQN
-301 NFLNKWQYTDALNG
+301 NFLNKWQYTDAING
-315 IVGFF
+315 IVSFF

-363 LPFQSLGVQLAYS
+363 LPFQSLGLQLSYS
-376 SHDQNSLYG
+376 SHDQNSVYG

-392 QNSFFSNV
+392 QDSFFSNI

-411 KIKFGLNYTSDVY
+411 KIKFGLNFTSDAY

-430 RDVGRKDNSFG
+430 RDISRKDNSFG
-441 GFFEYS
+441 AFFEYS
-447 FDNFNNLNFVAG
+447 FDNFNNLNLVAG

-471 FTPRFHLR
+471 FTPRFHMR
-479 YTPLDRFTVKASYGE
+479 YTPLDRFTVKASYGQ
-494 GRKIANIYAENQQ
+494 GRKIANIFTENQQ

-516 IIDSG
+516 IIESEP
-521 QGNSTYGLN
+521 GNTTYGLN

-557 YFKTDFDDKVIIDF
+557 YFKTDFDNKVIIDF

-577 QIYNSTDNKSY
+577 QIYNATDKRSY

-613 VQISYNDGIKSKPL
+613 VQISYNDGVKSKPL

-641 QNNGGKL
+641 QNNNGKL
-648 WKYDFTLNRVG
+648 WKYDFTLKRVG
-659 KQRLMRNPRDTASH
+659 KQRLMRNPRDSSGY
-673 TNPQTFIN
+673 TNKHTFIN
-681 AQVTKVFSEKFE
+681 AQITKVFSEKFE

-721 DASIIHGPIFGA
+721 DASIIHGPIFG
-733 IFYAGFRFKILN
+733 IGFYAGFRFKVLN

>member
-1 MLSAYLMEKY
+1 MKKF

-21 FLVYSQET
+21 FFVYSQEL
-29 ISGKVLFK
+29 ISGKILFK

-47 ANIYWLNSSQG
+47 ANIYWLSSSQG

-75 SKLIISYIGFVNDTI
+75 SKLIISYIGFLNDTI
-90 QVQEQKY
+90 QVNQQKY
-97 FDHYMKVDDND
+97 FDHYMTVDDND

-114 VKKKNPTQ
+114 TKKKNPTQ
-122 RIYSMAQNV
+122 RIYSMAQNI

-301 NFLNKWQYTDALNG
+301 NFLNKWQYTDAING

-320 NIRYLDDEKIFG
+320 NVRYLDDEKMFG

-341 WNGEIS
+341 WNGKIS
-347 TKRFDSSFKLG
+347 TRRFDSSFKLG

-363 LPFQSLGVQLAYS
+363 LPFQSLGVQLSYS

-385 FRNYDIN
+385 FRNYEIN

-459 LRYDTHNNMGSF
+459 LRYDTHNNMGLF

-479 YTPLDRFTVKASYGE
+479 YTPLDRFTVKASYGQ

-507 MFYSNRSIE
+507 MFFSNRSIE
-516 IIDSG
+516 IIHSG

-544 FNLFGGQGNFIID
+544 FNLFGGQGNFIFD

-599 INRFNMTTAYKNYD
+599 INRFNMTAAYKNYD

-673 TNPQTFIN
+673 TNPHTFIT

-733 IFYAGFRFKILN
+733 SFYAGFRFKILN

>member
-1 MLSAYLMEKY
+1 MKKFL
-11 FKYFI
+11 I
-16 IFFLP
+16 IFLFPSLI
-21 FLVYSQET
+21 FCQEI
-29 ISGKVLFK
+29 ISGKILFS
-37 SDNLDYPIEG
+37 SDNKDYPIEG
-47 ANIYWLNSSQG
+47 ANIYWLNSSSG
-58 TVTNQEGE
+58 TVSGQDGK
-66 FSIEKTANN
+66 FSIEKMQNN
-75 SKLIISYIGFVNDTI
+75 SELVISYIGFVNDTI
-90 QVQEQKY
+90 KVTDQKY
-97 FDHYMKVDDND
+97 LDHYMKVDDND
-108 LDEVTV
+108 LNEVTV

-146 LSESFETNPAVDVN
+146 LSESFETNPSVDVN

-253 GRIEMNAHLN
+253 GRVEMNAHLN

-269 VTTTFFLHHNRRDKK
+269 LTTTFFLHHSRRDKV

-290 GFLDKPLQDQN
+290 GFLDKPLQEQN
-301 NFLNKWQYTDALNG
+301 NFLNKWQYTDAING
-315 IVGFF
+315 VVGFF
-320 NIRYLDDEKIFG
+320 NIRYLDDEKIIG

-363 LPFQSLGVQLAYS
+363 LPFQSLGLQLSYS

-392 QNSFFSNV
+392 QNSFFSNI

-411 KIKFGLNYTSDVY
+411 KIKFGLNYRSDVY

-430 RDVGRKDNSFG
+430 LDVGRKDTSFG
-441 GFFEYS
+441 SFFEYTY
-447 FDNFNNLNFVAG
+447 DNFNNLIIAAG
-459 LRYDTHNNMGSF
+459 MRYDTHNNMGSF
-471 FTPRFHLR
+471 FTPRFHIKYR
-479 YTPLDRFTVKASYGE
+479 PVDRFTLKASFGQ
-494 GRKIANIYAENQQ
+494 GRKIANIFAENQQ
-507 MFYSNRSIE
+507 MFFSNRSIE
-516 IIDSG
+516 IIDSEP
-521 QGNSTYGLN
+521 GNSTYGLN

-577 QIYNSTDNKSY
+577 QIYNSTDKKSY

-627 QPSEIFFLNIGYES
+627 QPSKIFFLNIGYES
-641 QNNGGKL
+641 QNNDGKL

-659 KQRLMRNPRDTASH
+659 KQRLMRNPRDSTSH
-673 TNPQTFIN
+673 TSPHTFIN

-706 ENPIIFSEDPSNSLF
+706 ENPIIFSEDPSNSFF

-733 IFYAGFRFKILN
+733 RFYAGFRFKILN

>member
-1 MLSAYLMEKY
+1 VKKLIYL
-11 FKYFI
+11 
-16 IFFLP
+16 IFLLIFNLNH
-21 FLVYSQET
+21 YSQDIAEGKILYIEDNKEIPIQGATIKWLNTDIGT
-29 ISGKVLFK
+29 ISDEKGLFK
-37 SDNLDYPIEG
+37 LENSLNKEFIEISFLGFKTDTVSVQKDKIITHFLKVSDENNL
-47 ANIYWLNSSQG
+47 N
-58 TVTNQEGE
+58 
-66 FSIEKTANN
+66 
-75 SKLIISYIGFVNDTI
+75 
-90 QVQEQKY
+90 
-97 FDHYMKVDDND
+97 
-108 LDEVTV
+108 EVTV
-114 VKKKNPTQ
+114 SKRRNSMQ
-122 RIYSMAQNV
+122 RTYLMPQNIIK
-131 VLISEQE
+131 ISEDE

-146 LSESFETNPAVDVN
+146 LSESFETNPSVDVN
-160 HSDALTGSKKIEMLG
+160 HSDAITGTKQIEMLG

-191 RGASQAFGLSFTPG
+191 RGASQAFGLSFIPG

-290 GFLDKPLQDQN
+290 GFLDKPLHNQN

-320 NIRYLDDEKIFG
+320 NIRYLDDEKIIG

-479 YTPLDRFTVKASYGE
+479 YTPVDRFTVKASYGQ

-516 IIDSG
+516 IIDSEF
-521 QGNSTYGLN
+521 GNSTYGLN

-577 QIYNSTDNKSY
+577 QIYNSTDKKSY

-599 INRFNMTTAYKNYD
+599 INRFNLTTAYKNYD

-641 QNNGGKL
+641 QNNDGKL

-673 TNPQTFIN
+673 TNPQTLIN
-681 AQVTKVFSEKFE
+681 AQITKVFSEKFE

-733 IFYAGFRFKILN
+733 SFYAGFRFKILN

>member
-1 MLSAYLMEKY
+1 MKKYSKYL
-11 FKYFI
+11 I
-16 IFFLP
+16 IFLFPSLI
-21 FLVYSQET
+21 FCQEI
-29 ISGKVLFK
+29 ISGKILFS
-37 SDNLDYPIEG
+37 SDNKDYPIEG
-47 ANIYWLNSSQG
+47 ANIYWLNSSSG
-58 TVTNQEGE
+58 TVTGQDGK
-66 FSIEKTANN
+66 FSIEKMQNN
-75 SKLIISYIGFVNDTI
+75 SELVISYIGFVNDTI
-90 QVQEQKY
+90 KVNDQKY
-97 FDHYMKVDDND
+97 LDHYMKVDDND

-114 VKKKNPTQ
+114 FKKKNPTQ

-160 HSDALTGSKKIEMLG
+160 HTDALTGSKKIEMLG

-242 PLFLNGFYGFD
+242 PLFLNGFYSFD
-253 GRIEMNAHLN
+253 GRLEMNAHLN

-269 VTTTFFLHHNRRDKK
+269 LTTTFFLHHNRRDKI

-301 NFLNKWQYTDALNG
+301 NFLNKWQYTDAING
-315 IVGFF
+315 IVSFF

-363 LPFQSLGVQLAYS
+363 LPFQSIGLQLSYS
-376 SHDQNSLYG
+376 SHDQNSVYG

-392 QNSFFSNV
+392 QDSFFSNI

-411 KIKFGLNYTSDVY
+411 KIKFGLNLTSDAY
-424 DEILNR
+424 YEILNR
-430 RDVGRKDNSFG
+430 RDISRKDNSFG

-447 FDNFNNLNFVAG
+447 FDNFNNLNLVAG

-471 FTPRFHLR
+471 FTPRFHMR
-479 YTPLDRFTVKASYGE
+479 YTPLDRFTVKASYGQ
-494 GRKIANIYAENQQ
+494 GRKIANIFAENQQ
-507 MFYSNRSIE
+507 IFYSNRSIE
-516 IIDSG
+516 IIESEP
-521 QGNSTYGLN
+521 GNSTYGLN

-577 QIYNSTDNKSY
+577 QIYNATDKKSY
-588 YQSFQAEIIYS
+588 YQSFQAEITYS
-599 INRFNMTTAYKNYD
+599 LNRFNMTTAYKNYD
-613 VQISYNDGIKSKPL
+613 VQISYNDGVKSKPL

-641 QNNGGKL
+641 QNNNGKL

-659 KQRLMRNPRDTASH
+659 KQRLMRNPRDSSSY
-673 TNPQTFIN
+673 TNKHTFIN
-681 AQVTKVFSEKFE
+681 AQITKVFSEKFE
-693 LYAGGENLLNYKQ
+693 IYAGGENLLNYKQ
-706 ENPIIFSEDPSNSLF
+706 ENPIIFFEDPSNSLF
-721 DASIIHGPIFGA
+721 DASVIHGPIFGA
-733 IFYAGFRFKILN
+733 SLYVGFRFKVLN

>member
-1 MLSAYLMEKY
+1 MKKYSKYL
-11 FKYFI
+11 I
-16 IFFLP
+16 IFLFPSLI
-21 FLVYSQET
+21 FCQEI
-29 ISGKVLFK
+29 ISGKILFS
-37 SDNLDYPIEG
+37 SDNKDYPIEG
-47 ANIYWLNSSQG
+47 ANIYWLNSSSG
-58 TVTNQEGE
+58 TVTGQDGK
-66 FSIEKTANN
+66 FSIEKMQNN
-75 SKLIISYIGFVNDTI
+75 SELVISYIGFVNDTI
-90 QVQEQKY
+90 KVTDQKY
-97 FDHYMKVDDND
+97 LDHYMKVDDND

-114 VKKKNPTQ
+114 FKKKNPTQ

-160 HSDALTGSKKIEMLG
+160 HTDALTGSKKIEMLG

-253 GRIEMNAHLN
+253 GRLEMNAHLN

-269 VTTTFFLHHNRRDKK
+269 LTTTFLLHHNRRDKI

-301 NFLNKWQYTDALNG
+301 NFLNKWQYTDAING
-315 IVGFF
+315 IVSFF

-363 LPFQSLGVQLAYS
+363 LPFQSLGLQLSYS
-376 SHDQNSLYG
+376 SHDQNSVYG

-392 QNSFFSNV
+392 QDSFFSNI

-411 KIKFGLNYTSDVY
+411 KIKFGLNLTSDAY

-430 RDVGRKDNSFG
+430 RDISRKDNSFG

-447 FDNFNNLNFVAG
+447 FDNFNNLNLVAG
-459 LRYDTHNNMGSF
+459 LRYDNHNNMGSF
-471 FTPRFHLR
+471 FTPRFHIR
-479 YTPLDRFTVKASYGE
+479 YTPLDRFTVKASYGQ
-494 GRKIANIYAENQQ
+494 GRKIANIFAENQQ

-516 IIDSG
+516 IIESEP
-521 QGNSTYGLN
+521 GNSTFGLN

-577 QIYNSTDNKSY
+577 QIYNATDKKSY

-613 VQISYNDGIKSKPL
+613 VQISYNDGVKSKPL

-641 QNNGGKL
+641 QNNKGKL

-659 KQRLMRNPRDTASH
+659 KQRLMRNPRDISSYS
-673 TNPQTFIN
+673 NPHTFIN
-681 AQVTKVFSEKFE
+681 AQVTKVFSKKFE

-721 DASIIHGPIFGA
+721 DASIIHGPIFGTS
-733 IFYAGFRFKILN
+733 FYAGFRFKVLN

>member
-1 MLSAYLMEKY
+1 MKKFL
-11 FKYFI
+11 I
-16 IFFLP
+16 IFLFPSLI
-21 FLVYSQET
+21 FCQEI
-29 ISGKVLFK
+29 ISGKILFS
-37 SDNLDYPIEG
+37 SDNKDYPIEG
-47 ANIYWLNSSQG
+47 ANIYWLNSSSG
-58 TVTNQEGE
+58 TVSGQDGK
-66 FSIEKTANN
+66 FSIEKMQNN
-75 SKLIISYIGFVNDTI
+75 SELVISYIGFVNDTI
-90 QVQEQKY
+90 KVTDQKY
-97 FDHYMKVDDND
+97 LDHYMKVDDND
-108 LDEVTV
+108 LNEVTV

-146 LSESFETNPAVDVN
+146 LSESFETNPSVDVN

-253 GRIEMNAHLN
+253 GRVEMNAHLN

-269 VTTTFFLHHNRRDKK
+269 LTTTFFLHHSRRDKV

-290 GFLDKPLQDQN
+290 GFLDKPLQEQN
-301 NFLNKWQYTDALNG
+301 NFLNKWQYTDAING
-315 IVGFF
+315 VVGFF
-320 NIRYLDDEKIFG
+320 NIRYLDDEKIIG

-363 LPFQSLGVQLAYS
+363 LPFQSLGLQLSYS

-392 QNSFFSNV
+392 QNSFFSNI

-411 KIKFGLNYTSDVY
+411 KIKFGLNYRSDVY

-430 RDVGRKDNSFG
+430 LDVGRKDTSFG
-441 GFFEYS
+441 SFFEYTY
-447 FDNFNNLNFVAG
+447 DNFNNLIIAAG
-459 LRYDTHNNMGSF
+459 MRYDTHNNMGSF
-471 FTPRFHLR
+471 FTPRFHIKYR
-479 YTPLDRFTVKASYGE
+479 PVDRFTLKASFGQ
-494 GRKIANIYAENQQ
+494 GRKIANIFAENQQ
-507 MFYSNRSIE
+507 MFFSNRSIE
-516 IIDSG
+516 IIDSEP
-521 QGNSTYGLN
+521 GNSTYGLN

-577 QIYNSTDNKSY
+577 QIYNSTDKKSY

-627 QPSEIFFLNIGYES
+627 QPSKIFFLNIGYES
-641 QNNGGKL
+641 QNNDGKL

-659 KQRLMRNPRDTASH
+659 KQRLMRNPRDSTSH
-673 TNPQTFIN
+673 TNPHSLIN

-706 ENPIIFSEDPSNSLF
+706 ENPIIFSEDPSNSFF

-733 IFYAGFRFKILN
+733 SFYAGFRFKILN

>member
-1 MLSAYLMEKY
+1 MKKYSKYL
-11 FKYFI
+11 I
-16 IFFLP
+16 IFLFPSLI
-21 FLVYSQET
+21 FCQEI
-29 ISGKVLFK
+29 ISGKILFS
-37 SDNLDYPIEG
+37 SDNKDYPIEG
-47 ANIYWLNSSQG
+47 ANIYWLNSSSG
-58 TVTNQEGE
+58 TVTGQDGK
-66 FSIEKTANN
+66 FSIEKMQNN
-75 SKLIISYIGFVNDTI
+75 SELVISYIGFVNDTI
-90 QVQEQKY
+90 KVTDQKY
-97 FDHYMKVDDND
+97 LDHYMKVDDND

-160 HSDALTGSKKIEMLG
+160 HTDALTGSKKIEMLG

-253 GRIEMNAHLN
+253 GRLEMNAHLN

-269 VTTTFFLHHNRRDKK
+269 LTTTFFLHHNRRDKI

-301 NFLNKWQYTDALNG
+301 NFLNKWQYTDAING
-315 IVGFF
+315 IVSFF

-363 LPFQSLGVQLAYS
+363 LPFQSLGLQLSYS
-376 SHDQNSLYG
+376 SHDQNSVYG

-392 QNSFFSNV
+392 QDSFFSNI

-411 KIKFGLNYTSDVY
+411 KIKFGLNFTSDAY

-430 RDVGRKDNSFG
+430 LDISRKDNSFG

-447 FDNFNNLNFVAG
+447 FDNFNNLNLVAG

-471 FTPRFHLR
+471 FTPRFHMR
-479 YTPLDRFTVKASYGE
+479 YTPLDRFTVKASYGQ
-494 GRKIANIYAENQQ
+494 GRKIANIFAENQQ

-516 IIDSG
+516 IIESEP
-521 QGNSTYGLN
+521 GNSTYGLN

-577 QIYNSTDNKSY
+577 QIYNATDKKSY

-599 INRFNMTTAYKNYD
+599 LNRFNMTTAYKNYD
-613 VQISYNDGIKSKPL
+613 VQISYNDGVKSKPL

-641 QNNGGKL
+641 QNNNGKL

-659 KQRLMRNPRDTASH
+659 KQRLMRNPRDSFSYSNKH
-673 TNPQTFIN
+673 TFIN
-681 AQVTKVFSEKFE
+681 AQITKVFSEKFE
-693 LYAGGENLLNYKQ
+693 IYAGGENLLNYKQ
-706 ENPIIFSEDPSNSLF
+706 ENPIIFFEDPSNSLF
-721 DASIIHGPIFGA
+721 DASVIHGPIFGKS
-733 IFYAGFRFKILN
+733 FYAGFRFKVLN

>member
-1 MLSAYLMEKY
+1 MKKYSKYL
-11 FKYFI
+11 I
-16 IFFLP
+16 IFLFPSLI
-21 FLVYSQET
+21 FCQEI
-29 ISGKVLFK
+29 ISGKILFS
-37 SDNLDYPIEG
+37 SDNKDYPIEG
-47 ANIYWLNSSQG
+47 ANIYWLNSSSG
-58 TVTNQEGE
+58 TVTGQDGK
-66 FSIEKTANN
+66 FSIEKMQNN
-75 SKLIISYIGFVNDTI
+75 SELVISYIGFVNDTI
-90 QVQEQKY
+90 KVTDQKY
-97 FDHYMKVDDND
+97 LDHYMKVDDND

-205 TWVESIQ
+205 SWVESIQ

-253 GRIEMNAHLN
+253 GRLEMNAHLN

-269 VTTTFFLHHNRRDKK
+269 LTTTFFLHHNRRDKI

-290 GFLDKPLQDQN
+290 GFLDKPFQDQN
-301 NFLNKWQYTDALNG
+301 NFLNKWQYTDAING
-315 IVGFF
+315 IVSFF

-363 LPFQSLGVQLAYS
+363 LPFQSLGLQLSYS
-376 SHDQNSLYG
+376 SHDQNSVYG

-392 QNSFFSNV
+392 QDSFFSNI

-411 KIKFGLNYTSDVY
+411 KIKFGLNFTSDAY

-430 RDVGRKDNSFG
+430 RDISRKDNSFG

-447 FDNFNNLNFVAG
+447 FDNFNNLNLVAG

-471 FTPRFHLR
+471 FTPRFHMR
-479 YTPLDRFTVKASYGE
+479 YTPLDRFTVKASYGQ
-494 GRKIANIYAENQQ
+494 GRKIANIFAENQQ

-516 IIDSG
+516 IIESEP
-521 QGNSTYGLN
+521 GNSTYGLN

-577 QIYNSTDNKSY
+577 QIYNATDKKSY

-599 INRFNMTTAYKNYD
+599 LNRFNMTTAYKNYD
-613 VQISYNDGIKSKPL
+613 VQISYNDGVKSKPL

-641 QNNGGKL
+641 QNNNGKL

-659 KQRLMRNPRDTASH
+659 KQRLMRNPRDSYSYSNKH
-673 TNPQTFIN
+673 TFIN
-681 AQVTKVFSEKFE
+681 AQITKVFSEKFE
-693 LYAGGENLLNYKQ
+693 IYAGGENLLNYKQ
-706 ENPIIFSEDPSNSLF
+706 ENPIIFFEDPSNSLF
-721 DASIIHGPIFGA
+721 DASVIHGPIFGA
-733 IFYAGFRFKILN
+733 SFYVGFRFKVLD

>member
-1 MLSAYLMEKY
+1 MKKYSKYL
-11 FKYFI
+11 I
-16 IFFLP
+16 IFLFPSLI
-21 FLVYSQET
+21 FCQEI
-29 ISGKVLFK
+29 ISGKILFS
-37 SDNLDYPIEG
+37 SDNKDYPIEG
-47 ANIYWLNSSQG
+47 ANIYWLNSSSG
-58 TVTNQEGE
+58 TVTGQDGK
-66 FSIEKTANN
+66 FSIEKMQNN
-75 SKLIISYIGFVNDTI
+75 SELVISYIGFVNDTI
-90 QVQEQKY
+90 KVTDQKY
-97 FDHYMKVDDND
+97 LDHYMKVDDND

-114 VKKKNPTQ
+114 VKKKNPSQ

-160 HSDALTGSKKIEMLG
+160 LTDALTGSKKIEMLG

-191 RGASQAFGLSFTPG
+191 RGASQAFGLSFIPG

-253 GRIEMNAHLN
+253 GRLEMNAHLN

-269 VTTTFFLHHNRRDKK
+269 LTTTFFLHHNRRDKI

-290 GFLDKPLQDQN
+290 GFLDKPRQDQN
-301 NFLNKWQYTDALNG
+301 NFLNKWQYTDAING
-315 IVGFF
+315 IVSFF

-363 LPFQSLGVQLAYS
+363 LPFQSLGLQLSYS
-376 SHDQNSLYG
+376 SHDQNSVYG

-392 QNSFFSNV
+392 QDSFFSNI

-411 KIKFGLNYTSDVY
+411 KIKFGLNFTSDAY
-424 DEILNR
+424 EEILNR
-430 RDVGRKDNSFG
+430 RDISRKDNSFG

-447 FDNFNNLNFVAG
+447 FDNFNNLNLVAG
-459 LRYDTHNNMGSF
+459 LRYDNHNNMGSF
-471 FTPRFHLR
+471 FTPRFHIR
-479 YTPLDRFTVKASYGE
+479 YTPLDRFTVKASYGQ
-494 GRKIANIYAENQQ
+494 GRKIANIFAENQQ

-516 IIDSG
+516 IIESEP
-521 QGNSTYGLN
+521 GNSTYSLN

-577 QIYNSTDNKSY
+577 QIYNATDKKSY

-599 INRFNMTTAYKNYD
+599 LNRFNMTTAYKNYD
-613 VQISYNDGIKSKPL
+613 VQISYNDGVKSKPL

-641 QNNGGKL
+641 QNNNGKL

-659 KQRLMRNPRDTASH
+659 KQRLMRNPRDSSSY
-673 TNPQTFIN
+673 TNPHTFIN
-681 AQVTKVFSEKFE
+681 TQVTKVFSEKFE

-721 DASIIHGPIFGA
+721 DASIIHGPIFGTS
-733 IFYAGFRFKILN
+733 FYAGFRFKVLN

>member
-1 MLSAYLMEKY
+1 MKKFL
-11 FKYFI
+11 I
-16 IFFLP
+16 IFLFPSLI
-21 FLVYSQET
+21 FCQEI
-29 ISGKVLFK
+29 ISGKILFS
-37 SDNLDYPIEG
+37 SDNKDYPIEG
-47 ANIYWLNSSQG
+47 ANIYWLNSSSG
-58 TVTNQEGE
+58 TVSGQDGK
-66 FSIEKTANN
+66 FSIEKMQNN
-75 SKLIISYIGFVNDTI
+75 SELVISYIGFVNDTI
-90 QVQEQKY
+90 KVTDQKY
-97 FDHYMKVDDND
+97 LDHYMKVDDND

-146 LSESFETNPAVDVN
+146 LSESFETNPSVDVN

-253 GRIEMNAHLN
+253 GRVEMNAHLN

-269 VTTTFFLHHNRRDKK
+269 LTTTFFLHHSRRDKV

-290 GFLDKPLQDQN
+290 GFLDKPLQEQN
-301 NFLNKWQYTDALNG
+301 NFLNKWQYTDAING
-315 IVGFF
+315 VVGFF
-320 NIRYLDDEKIFG
+320 NIRYLDDEKIIG

-363 LPFQSLGVQLAYS
+363 LPFQSLGLQLSYS

-392 QNSFFSNV
+392 QNSFFSNI

-411 KIKFGLNYTSDVY
+411 KIKFGLNYKSDVY

-430 RDVGRKDNSFG
+430 LDVGRKDTSFG
-441 GFFEYS
+441 SFFEYTY
-447 FDNFNNLNFVAG
+447 DNFNNLIIAAG
-459 LRYDTHNNMGSF
+459 MRYDTHNNMGSF
-471 FTPRFHLR
+471 FTPRFHIKYR
-479 YTPLDRFTVKASYGE
+479 PADRFTLKASFGQ
-494 GRKIANIYAENQQ
+494 GRKIANIFAENQQ
-507 MFYSNRSIE
+507 MFFSNRSIE
-516 IIDSG
+516 IIDSEP
-521 QGNSTYGLN
+521 GNSTYGLN

-577 QIYNSTDNKSY
+577 QIYNSTDKKSY

-627 QPSEIFFLNIGYES
+627 QPSKIFFLNIGYES
-641 QNNGGKL
+641 QNNDGKL

-659 KQRLMRNPRDTASH
+659 KQRLMRNPRDSTSH
-673 TNPQTFIN
+673 TNPHSLIN

-706 ENPIIFSEDPSNSLF
+706 ENPIIFSEDPSNSFF

-733 IFYAGFRFKILN
+733 SFYAGFRFKILN

>member
-1 MLSAYLMEKY
+1 MKKYSKYL
-11 FKYFI
+11 I
-16 IFFLP
+16 IFLFPSLI
-21 FLVYSQET
+21 FCQEI
-29 ISGKVLFK
+29 ISGKILFS
-37 SDNLDYPIEG
+37 SDNKDYPIEG
-47 ANIYWLNSSQG
+47 ANIYWLNSSSG
-58 TVTNQEGE
+58 TVTGQDGK
-66 FSIEKTANN
+66 FSIEKMQNN
-75 SKLIISYIGFVNDTI
+75 SELVISYIGFVNDTI
-90 QVQEQKY
+90 KVTDQKY
-97 FDHYMKVDDND
+97 LDHYMKVDDND

-160 HSDALTGSKKIEMLG
+160 HTDALTGSKKIEMLG

-253 GRIEMNAHLN
+253 GRLEMNAHLN

-269 VTTTFFLHHNRRDKK
+269 LTTTFFLHHNRRDKI

-290 GFLDKPLQDQN
+290 GFLDKPFQDQN
-301 NFLNKWQYTDALNG
+301 NFLNKWQYTDAING
-315 IVGFF
+315 IVSFF

-363 LPFQSLGVQLAYS
+363 LPFQSLGLQLSYS
-376 SHDQNSLYG
+376 SHDQNSVYG

-392 QNSFFSNV
+392 QDSFFSNI

-411 KIKFGLNYTSDVY
+411 KIKFGLNFTSDAY

-430 RDVGRKDNSFG
+430 RDISRKDNSFG

-447 FDNFNNLNFVAG
+447 FDNFNNLNLVAG

-471 FTPRFHLR
+471 FTPRFHMR
-479 YTPLDRFTVKASYGE
+479 YTPLDRFTVKASYGQ
-494 GRKIANIYAENQQ
+494 GRKIANIFAENQQ

-516 IIDSG
+516 ILESEP
-521 QGNSTYGLN
+521 GNSTYGLN

-577 QIYNSTDNKSY
+577 QIYNATDKKSY

-599 INRFNMTTAYKNYD
+599 LNRFNMTTAYKNYD
-613 VQISYNDGIKSKPL
+613 VQISYNDGVKSKPL

-641 QNNGGKL
+641 QNNDGKL

-659 KQRLMRNPRDTASH
+659 KQRLMRNPRDISSY
-673 TNPQTFIN
+673 TNPHTFIN
-681 AQVTKVFSEKFE
+681 AQVTKVFSDKFE

-721 DASIIHGPIFGA
+721 DASVIHGPIFGA
-733 IFYAGFRFKILN
+733 SFYIGFRFKVLN

>member
-1 MLSAYLMEKY
+1 
-11 FKYFI
+11 
-16 IFFLP
+16 
-21 FLVYSQET
+21 
-29 ISGKVLFK
+29 
-37 SDNLDYPIEG
+37 
-47 ANIYWLNSSQG
+47 
-58 TVTNQEGE
+58 
-66 FSIEKTANN
+66 
-75 SKLIISYIGFVNDTI
+75 
-90 QVQEQKY
+90 
-97 FDHYMKVDDND
+97 
-108 LDEVTV
+108 
-114 VKKKNPTQ
+114 
-122 RIYSMAQNV
+122 MAQNV

-146 LSESFETNPAVDVN
+146 LSESFETNPAIDVN

-263 EKVSEK
+263 EKVTEK
-269 VTTTFFLHHNRRDKK
+269 LTTTFFLHHNRRDKK

-301 NFLNKWQYTDALNG
+301 NFLNKWQYTDAING

-320 NIRYLDDEKIFG
+320 NIRYLDDKKIIG
-332 MNNNESRNV
+332 MNNNEFRNV

-363 LPFQSLGVQLAYS
+363 LPFQSLGVQLSYS

-385 FRNYDIN
+385 FRNYEIN

-459 LRYDTHNNMGSF
+459 LRYDTHNNMGLF

-479 YTPLDRFTVKASYGE
+479 YTPLDRFTVKASYGQ

-507 MFYSNRSIE
+507 MFFSNRSIE
-516 IIDSG
+516 IIHSG

-544 FNLFGGQGNFIID
+544 FNLFGGQGNFIFD

-577 QIYNSTDNKSY
+577 QIYNSRDKKSY

-673 TNPQTFIN
+673 TNPHTFIT

-733 IFYAGFRFKILN
+733 SFYAGFRFKILN

>member
-1 MLSAYLMEKY
+1 MKKYSKYL
-11 FKYFI
+11 I
-16 IFFLP
+16 IFLFPSLI
-21 FLVYSQET
+21 FCQEI
-29 ISGKVLFK
+29 ISGKILFS
-37 SDNLDYPIEG
+37 SDNKDYPIEG
-47 ANIYWLNSSQG
+47 ANIYWLNSSSG
-58 TVTNQEGE
+58 TVTGQDGK
-66 FSIEKTANN
+66 FSIEKMQNN
-75 SKLIISYIGFVNDTI
+75 SELVISYIGFVNDTI
-90 QVQEQKY
+90 KVTDQKY
-97 FDHYMKVDDND
+97 LDHYMKVDNND

-160 HSDALTGSKKIEMLG
+160 HTDALTGSKKIEMLG

-253 GRIEMNAHLN
+253 GRLEMNAHLN

-269 VTTTFFLHHNRRDKK
+269 LTTTFFLHHNRRDKI

-301 NFLNKWQYTDALNG
+301 NFLNKWQYTDAING
-315 IVGFF
+315 IVSFF

-363 LPFQSLGVQLAYS
+363 LPFQSLGLQLSYS
-376 SHDQNSLYG
+376 SHDQNSVYG

-392 QNSFFSNV
+392 QDSFFSNI

-411 KIKFGLNYTSDVY
+411 KIKFGLNFTSDAY

-430 RDVGRKDNSFG
+430 LDISRKDNSFG

-447 FDNFNNLNFVAG
+447 FDNFNNLNLVAG

-471 FTPRFHLR
+471 FTPRFHMR
-479 YTPLDRFTVKASYGE
+479 YTPLDRFTVKASYGQ
-494 GRKIANIYAENQQ
+494 GRKIANIFAENQQ

-516 IIDSG
+516 IIESEP
-521 QGNSTYGLN
+521 GNSTYGLN

-577 QIYNSTDNKSY
+577 QIYNATDKKSY

-599 INRFNMTTAYKNYD
+599 LNRFNMTTAYKNYD
-613 VQISYNDGIKSKPL
+613 VQISYNDGVKSKPL

-641 QNNGGKL
+641 QNNNGKL

-659 KQRLMRNPRDTASH
+659 KQRLMRNPRDSFSYSNKH
-673 TNPQTFIN
+673 TFIN
-681 AQVTKVFSEKFE
+681 AQITKVFSEKFE
-693 LYAGGENLLNYKQ
+693 IYAGGENLLNYKQ
-706 ENPIIFSEDPSNSLF
+706 ENPIIFFEDPSNSLF
-721 DASIIHGPIFGA
+721 DASVIHGPIFGA
-733 IFYAGFRFKILN
+733 SVYVGFRFKVLN

>member
-1 MLSAYLMEKY
+1 MKKFL
-11 FKYFI
+11 I
-16 IFFLP
+16 IFLFPSLI
-21 FLVYSQET
+21 FCQEI
-29 ISGKVLFK
+29 ISGKILFS
-37 SDNLDYPIEG
+37 SDNKDYPIEG
-47 ANIYWLNSSQG
+47 ANIYWLNSSSG
-58 TVTNQEGE
+58 TVSGQDGK
-66 FSIEKTANN
+66 FSIEKMQNN
-75 SKLIISYIGFVNDTI
+75 SELVISYIGFVNDTI
-90 QVQEQKY
+90 KVTDQKY
-97 FDHYMKVDDND
+97 LDHYMKVDDND
-108 LDEVTV
+108 LNEVTV

-146 LSESFETNPAVDVN
+146 LSESFETNPSVDVN

-253 GRIEMNAHLN
+253 GRVEMNAHLN

-269 VTTTFFLHHNRRDKK
+269 LTTTFFLHHSRRDKV

-290 GFLDKPLQDQN
+290 GFLDKPLQEQN
-301 NFLNKWQYTDALNG
+301 NFLNKWQYTDAING
-315 IVGFF
+315 VVGFF
-320 NIRYLDDEKIFG
+320 NIRYLDDEKIIG

-363 LPFQSLGVQLAYS
+363 LPFQSLGLQLSYS

-392 QNSFFSNV
+392 QNSFFSNI

-411 KIKFGLNYTSDVY
+411 KIKFGLNYRSDVY

-430 RDVGRKDNSFG
+430 LDVGRKDTSFG
-441 GFFEYS
+441 SFFEYTY
-447 FDNFNNLNFVAG
+447 DNFNNLIIAAG
-459 LRYDTHNNMGSF
+459 MRYDTHNNMGSF
-471 FTPRFHLR
+471 FTPRFHIKYR
-479 YTPLDRFTVKASYGE
+479 PVDRFTLKASFGQ
-494 GRKIANIYAENQQ
+494 GRKIANIFAENQQ
-507 MFYSNRSIE
+507 MFFSNRSIE
-516 IIDSG
+516 IIDSEP
-521 QGNSTYGLN
+521 GNSTYGLN

-577 QIYNSTDNKSY
+577 QIYNSTDKKSY

-627 QPSEIFFLNIGYES
+627 QPSKIFFLNIGYES
-641 QNNGGKL
+641 QNNDGKL

-659 KQRLMRNPRDTASH
+659 KQRLMRNPRDSTSH
-673 TNPQTFIN
+673 TNPHSLIN

-706 ENPIIFSEDPSNSLF
+706 ENPIIFSEDPSNSFF

-733 IFYAGFRFKILN
+733 RFYAGFRFKILN